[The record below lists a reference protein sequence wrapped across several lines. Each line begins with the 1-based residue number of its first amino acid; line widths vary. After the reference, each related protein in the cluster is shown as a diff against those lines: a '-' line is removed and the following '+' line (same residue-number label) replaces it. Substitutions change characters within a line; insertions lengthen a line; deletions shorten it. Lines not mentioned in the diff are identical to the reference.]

1 MAEFSI
7 SNIEISTPNKK
18 RKKYSLEFKKEI
30 ALAAIKTNNL
40 TVARDNDICES
51 NVRLWRKD
59 LPKIEQAIKDS
70 SDEKNS
76 AKKFRIDQGGGG
88 CGKFPVN
95 LELER
100 YLREK
105 FMEDHYSKGLSLSVT
120 RKNLMSIALQSPLAK
135 EGFKASPGWC
145 NNFIKRQKRNALPKN
160 DLDANSPEY
169 VFENSLEIDSNLSS
183 FVKKEETE
191 EDEET
196 NDFSTCN
203 CKDFDKLISTHYCE
217 ICNEGFC
224 TSCVKSHERFKM
236 TKTHDLQR
244 IIDYYCKCQTEENIL
259 AVKYC
264 NECSEVFCN
273 DCIDAH
279 QKFIVTRKHILYS
292 I

>member
-88 CGKFPVN
+88 SGKKPAN
-95 LELER
+95 LELEKDIK
-100 YLREK
+100 EK
-105 FMEDHYSKGLSLSVT
+105 FMQDRSKGLRVT
-120 RKNLMSIALQSPLAK
+120 RENLMSMALQSPLAH

-145 NNFIKRQKRNALPKN
+145 GNFLRRNGITSRQKTHQSQRVPSDYGPKIKN
-160 DLDANSPEY
+160 YFSYLR
-169 VFENSLEIDSNLSS
+169 SLHA
-183 FVKKEETE
+183 KKEYP
-191 EDEET
+191 
-196 NDFSTCN
+196 S
-203 CKDFDKLISTHYCE
+203 
-217 ICNEGFC
+217 
-224 TSCVKSHERFKM
+224 
-236 TKTHDLQR
+236 
-244 IIDYYCKCQTEENIL
+244 
-259 AVKYC
+259 
-264 NECSEVFCN
+264 
-273 DCIDAH
+273 
-279 QKFIVTRKHILYS
+279 
-292 I
+292 

>member
-100 YLREK
+100 YLRRKIYGRSLLKRTESQC
-105 FMEDHYSKGLSLSVT
+105 DSKKSYVNRT
-120 RKNLMSIALQSPLAK
+120 TISIGQ
-135 EGFKASPGWC
+135 G
-145 NNFIKRQKRNALPKN
+145 
-160 DLDANSPEY
+160 
-169 VFENSLEIDSNLSS
+169 
-183 FVKKEETE
+183 
-191 EDEET
+191 
-196 NDFSTCN
+196 
-203 CKDFDKLISTHYCE
+203 
-217 ICNEGFC
+217 
-224 TSCVKSHERFKM
+224 RF
-236 TKTHDLQR
+236 
-244 IIDYYCKCQTEENIL
+244 
-259 AVKYC
+259 
-264 NECSEVFCN
+264 
-273 DCIDAH
+273 
-279 QKFIVTRKHILYS
+279 
-292 I
+292 